1 MKTFIELWAK
11 QVVQHRLLVILA
23 WVILLVAAGYAGRNI
38 TFDHT
43 IERNFSADDPKVQD
57 FNQLLHLF
65 GDNEYL
71 VVGISAPEGQD
82 VFNAKTLA
90 IVDALTLFLER
101 QEAVTQVRSLTKY
114 QYILGDGDDLLVED
128 LFPNQSAANT
138 SQTQR
143 DAARKIIRNEALAME
158 TLITPTLTETRIAA
172 RIQHRKE
179 SPAHKVELVKALYAF
194 VDSQGYTEQ
203 GHRIRFGGQPVFD
216 EQFETRNKSD
226 SSLLYPLMA
235 FIMIAILWISFR
247 SWFVT
252 LMPWTVIITAIGVLT
267 GIQGLLGYPHS
278 AVDQALVPTLIII
291 GIGITMHLIL
301 AFTSLQK
308 TTQTSS
314 AAATQAIKKLFMPS
328 FFTSATTSIGFC
340 TLAVTDIIPVK
351 EMAILGAIGPL
362 LLFLLSFSL
371 LPALLSYR
379 KTISAEQVKS
389 SVADWVSGKLQYLP
403 EMVYRNTK
411 SILWISGFLFIG
423 TGAALTTI
431 KVDTN
436 FVEYFKENNPARQ
449 DMLYFDE
456 HFNGAMTME
465 VIIDSGEENGIK
477 NPEFLQ
483 RVDLLEHYLE
493 ARNSTAKILSLLD
506 YVKEVNQSIHEE
518 NTDYYRLPSSANE
531 TAQLLFLY
539 ENAGPEEDLSDMRD
553 FDNRYLRLTVPMVNM
568 PASQMQQELAV
579 INAELER
586 NFSDLNVKLTGV
598 KLLFQAQDVYTSEG
612 MVKSFV
618 LSLIIISL
626 FFFVLYRSFKLG
638 LYCMIPSVLPIIMVG
653 AATSLLGIPLD
664 LGTMIVGA
672 MTMGLAVDD
681 SIHVVSRYTYA
692 KQDGLDTLAAVKV
705 AMKESGTAVV
715 FSSVV
720 LVLGFSILTLG
731 SFIPIV
737 YVGLF
742 SAAIMALA
750 LLGDLLLLP
759 ALIFVLERDR
769 GIQEDR
775 ATTSSSG
782 NTTGTSTAG
791 NLTIIPILGIGVVLL
806 GAFHSAP
813 GHTQTTATTHN
824 TLTGY
829 EIMAR
834 VDARDEGASS
844 IATSTMVLIDKKERQ
859 RSRQLKQY
867 AKEYQDTKKYMAH
880 FLTPADLKDTV
891 YINYDWSQ
899 SGREDDSWLYLPA
912 LNKVKRISSEDRSGA
927 FLGSDFS
934 YADISGFELDWYD
947 YTLLQDS
954 EMVDGHDCWIIE
966 YKAKDQFKEKV
977 LSTTGDLKVQ
987 TWVRKDIFFQ
997 VKSKIWKARGDKIKY
1012 FIASNIEQ
1020 VDGIWTSKRMQMIT
1034 TKNDKREHSS
1044 IFVIHDIRYGDEVRD
1059 DIFIPDNMQRSLV
1072 AN

>member
-1 MKTFIELWAK
+1 MKTFIESWAK
-11 QVVQHRLLVILA
+11 QVVQHRLLIIVA

-38 TFDHT
+38 QFDHT
-43 IERNFSADDPKVQD
+43 IERNFSADDPKVTD

-71 VVGISAPEGQD
+71 VVGVSAPEGQD
-82 VFNAKTLA
+82 VFNAKTLE

-128 LFPNQSAANT
+128 LFPNQSAENT
-138 SQTQR
+138 NPAQR
-143 DAARKIIRNEALAME
+143 DAAREIIRNEALAME
-158 TLITPTLTETRIAA
+158 TLITPALTETRIAA
-172 RIQHRKE
+172 RIQYRKE

-194 VDSQGYTEQ
+194 VDSQGYTGQ

-235 FIMIAILWISFR
+235 IIMIAILWISFR

-252 LMPWTVIITAIGVLT
+252 LMPWTVIIAAIGVLT
-267 GIQGLLGYPHS
+267 GVQGVLGYPHS

-301 AFTSLQK
+301 AFISLQK
-308 TTQTSS
+308 TTQTSP
-314 AAATQAIKKLFMPS
+314 AAVIQTIKKLFMPS

-351 EMAILGAIGPL
+351 EMAILGAIGPV

-379 KTISAEQVKS
+379 KAVVTEQTKS
-389 SVADWVSGKLQYLP
+389 SVADWVSGKFQYLP

-411 SILWISGFLFIG
+411 SILWISGLLFIG

-465 VIIDSGEENGIK
+465 VIIDSGAENGIK

-483 RVDLLEHYLE
+483 RVDSLEHYLE
-493 ARNSTAKILSLLD
+493 ARDSTAKILSVLD

-568 PASQMQQELAV
+568 PASQMQQELAI

-586 NFSDLNVKLTGV
+586 NFSGLNVTLTGV

-626 FFFVLYRSFKLG
+626 FFFVLFRSFKLG

-653 AATSLLGIPLD
+653 AATGLLGIPLD

-681 SIHVVSRYTYA
+681 SIHVVSRYAQA
-692 KQDGLDTLAAVKV
+692 KQDGLDTLAAVKIT
-705 AMKESGTAVV
+705 MKESGTAVV

-720 LVLGFSILTLG
+720 LVLGFAILTLG
-731 SFIPIV
+731 SFVPIV

-759 ALIFVLERDR
+759 ALIFALDRDR
-769 GIQEDR
+769 GMQE
-775 ATTSSSG
+775 AGLSVSNTG
-782 NTTGTSTAG
+782 NTTGTNTAS
-791 NLTIIPILGIGVVLL
+791 NLTTVAILGIGMML
-806 GAFHSAP
+806 GVFHSAP
-813 GHTQTTATTHN
+813 GHAQTAASEQGA
-824 TLTGY
+824 LTGY
-829 EIMAR
+829 EIMAK
-834 VDARDEGASS
+834 VDARDEGTSS

-867 AKEYQDTKKYMAH
+867 AKEYEDTQKYMAH

-891 YINYDWSQ
+891 YINYDWRQ
-899 SGREDDSWLYLPA
+899 SGTEDDSWLYLPA

-934 YADISGFELDWYD
+934 YADISGFELEWYD
-947 YTLLQDS
+947 YTLLKDS
-954 EMVDGHDCWIIE
+954 DIVDGHDCWVIE
-966 YKAKDQFKEKV
+966 YQAKEQFKDKV
-977 LSTTGDLKVQ
+977 LSTTGDLKTQ

-1012 FIASNIEQ
+1012 FIASNVEQ
-1020 VDGIWTSKRMQMIT
+1020 IDGIWTAKKMQMIT
-1034 TKNDKREHSS
+1034 TKNDQREHSS
-1044 IFVIHDIRYGDEVRD
+1044 VFVIQDIHYGGEVRD
-1059 DIFIPDNMQRSLV
+1059 DIFVPDNMQRSLV
-1072 AN
+1072 TN